1 MNKMPHLVMTLW
13 VTNGQ
18 CRALILLMAAEKDME
33 KGTDSESYRNTM
45 CIACFQDSIAT
56 YENYNIMYI

>member
-1 MNKMPHLVMTLW
+1 MNKTPHLVMTLW

-18 CRALILLMAAEKDME
+18 CRALILLMAAEKDTE

-45 CIACFQDSIAT
+45 CMACFQDSIAT
-56 YENYNIMYI
+56 